1 MEEFRPLVAMGWML
15 ILVGVLL
22 VALPYLARL
31 APSVERL
38 PWYIVYVYRSDG
50 FTFATSPLLILLS
63 LMSLLWGYLRR

>member
-1 MEEFRPLVAMGWML
+1 MEEFRPLAAMGWML